1 MSTKRPLDPH
11 FYNFTDQIKW
21 ISSGCF
27 HKDTNINDYTVLIRI
42 TTYSFKD
49 SFLPTM
55 LEDNFG
61 ETISAMSEE
70 GNWYGKYYGIPW

>member
-1 MSTKRPLDPH
+1 M
-11 FYNFTDQIKW
+11 N
-21 ISSGCF
+21 
-27 HKDTNINDYTVLIRI
+27 NNNDYIVLIRI

-55 LEDNFG
+55 PEDSFG